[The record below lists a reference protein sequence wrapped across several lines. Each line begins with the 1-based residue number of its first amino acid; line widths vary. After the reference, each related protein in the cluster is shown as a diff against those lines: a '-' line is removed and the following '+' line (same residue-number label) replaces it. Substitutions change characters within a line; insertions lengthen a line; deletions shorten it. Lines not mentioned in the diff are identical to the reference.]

1 MRGRACSIQPY
12 LIISILLSSNKN
24 DTSRAS
30 PWPKRHLWHIHLV
43 LAIWDRSGGL
53 TICLIMA
60 NYPYTLNLRSLEHPH
75 GLLEAPVKTDLEL
88 ATICCLMALHT
99 CFFPSFETSCKRKMI
114 QKLSSPI
121 PAVLRRRYNRNLAN
135 VPPCRLLKSSF
146 DLLIESATMD
156 KI

>member
-1 MRGRACSIQPY
+1 MRGRACRIQPY

-99 CFFPSFETSCKRKMI
+99 SFRVLPLTVFFLLL
-114 QKLSSPI
+114 KLL
-121 PAVLRRRYNRNLAN
+121 ARGRRSKN
-135 VPPCRLLKSSF
+135 CRLPYLRCCVAGTT
-146 DLLIESATMD
+146 ET
-156 KI
+156 